1 MLRLTSLAA
10 VLVGLFLTMS
20 AQANSIDTATYGYPI
35 SNPFEATIGGTPPQL
50 RAPVPDDEDINQSDY
65 RLSLHGRA
73 GAKRLPD
80 IFWNGSSLP
89 YRLAQQDGPAP
100 LIFIIAGTGM
110 SYSSGTPD
118 FLKKLFYGAGYH
130 VVQLSSPTSYDF
142 ITAASTSS
150 TPGISADD
158 AQDLYRVMEG
168 IQAQHRNLQV
178 TEYHLTGYSLGALNA
193 AFVSKLDEQR
203 KSFNFKRV
211 LMLNP
216 PVDLLTS
223 IDNLDRLSEVKLPL
237 EGQKTSFD
245 LIFDKLA
252 RYFKDKGRIEID
264 QAMLYDFQS
273 SKERLNTPAMAAL
286 IGSAFRFAVADIV
299 FTSDL
304 INKRG
309 LISPPQQQFDYGTEL
324 VPFFNKAA
332 ACNFRCYAEQ
342 QLLPMWQASH
352 RGGSLQQL
360 NQQVGLH
367 ALESYLKHAS
377 KIAVMTNADDLILGP
392 GDLSFLRKTF
402 GPRLSVYPLGGHCG
416 NLDYRVN
423 TDAMLEFFRG

>member
-216 PVDLLTS
+216 PVDLVTS
-223 IDNLDRLSEVKLPL
+223 IDNLYRL
-237 EGQKTSFD
+237 
-245 LIFDKLA
+245 
-252 RYFKDKGRIEID
+252 
-264 QAMLYDFQS
+264 
-273 SKERLNTPAMAAL
+273 
-286 IGSAFRFAVADIV
+286 
-299 FTSDL
+299 
-304 INKRG
+304 
-309 LISPPQQQFDYGTEL
+309 
-324 VPFFNKAA
+324 
-332 ACNFRCYAEQ
+332 
-342 QLLPMWQASH
+342 H
-352 RGGSLQQL
+352 
-360 NQQVGLH
+360 
-367 ALESYLKHAS
+367 
-377 KIAVMTNADDLILGP
+377 
-392 GDLSFLRKTF
+392 
-402 GPRLSVYPLGGHCG
+402 
-416 NLDYRVN
+416 
-423 TDAMLEFFRG
+423 